1 MSCAAPESVVASP
14 KTTRSVSVSE
24 RRPLAPVTPQRNNR
38 ANKMRVASSPLTPS
52 YSTSSAI
59 SSPFTP
65 ITNVYSSSASL
76 VSPNSSVS
84 TKVGFSPEPIKARRK
99 SIADATQN
107 WRSRAKENGIKV
119 DGGEASYADSLG
131 YNSSKDSIP
140 ESFLST
146 HRRSRQA
153 AFKANS
159 ADDIAFASPK
169 TSHLDGPASAPIP
182 SSLASSVLNTPEST
196 GSLASSFTLTTPS
209 PRSSLA
215 IVQRLRQRGS
225 LTDPA
230 RPRRRHISG
239 PIFGE
244 ALFDIDEDSIATAPY
259 PETFGSPIALRNS
272 EDSFAVK
279 TKRCVSAPFI
289 AGRFYEGYNDEEYT
303 TDLEDDGLPN
313 DPQVARTRAQSVSSQ
328 PTAVSNTDIDNEAPN
343 ENMCSVCSAVSSPLS
358 FLDPCGHLVCSSCL
372 TSSLN
377 IVGEKDMSCATCDKP
392 VRNFRLLTPLKIA
405 ASIPKE
411 SENADRSN
419 TNSEEEE
426 NEAIRLLPSA
436 MEDFSISR
444 DVKANQEIASIEDA
458 SQKNSPT
465 PTVHSI
471 DKRVRDVAVLRID
484 NVPWDVTPTSL
495 NEFFSP
501 FAVFRVHVLLDPKG
515 KTLSHAYVEVP
526 ASDARNALRS
536 VQNKSLGKGRRLRG
550 VTVTMSGQVELM
562 RALFPSWLG
571 GFDGNHPT
579 LGGLDRAARVR
590 TLENGLI
597 TLSEIDGL
605 AALMKNPKSH
615 FLKVPTLPFYSL
627 ASILSKFPV
636 EGDSRVFWSS
646 GLRDILY
653 ELTTCACDLLIGRIN
668 TELHDQHTL
677 ETVVSTA
684 SNCQLFTDVQRFGL
698 FTRAAKAVTTK
709 GGRLSCPLPDISVP
723 STVHGDDSYM
733 HDDGA
738 SSASVSSASIHS
750 GHRQRVLGYGSPP
763 TLRHND
769 MLAYSGTMSFG
780 NVSRPDYTG
789 LTSSQLVNTSPT
801 LGFPLG
807 NVNRGIPLSLR
818 TAPHAPYD
826 ALAREFNIEP
836 DVVAAL
842 AQRLVFAGQ
851 AISPQTMG
859 AFLGLEFHASAVLQ
873 SFTHKIQL
881 SQHESRLSSSSP
893 RRSTCTALISL
904 SSVAQHRLQR
914 FATTHSHALE
924 LSHQSTSSAR
934 P

>member
-1 MSCAAPESVVASP
+1 MSCASQESVVASP
-14 KTTRSVSVSE
+14 KTMRSVSVSE

-38 ANKMRVASSPLTPS
+38 TNKMRVASSPLTPS

-65 ITNVYSSSASL
+65 ITNVYSSSSSF

-107 WRSRAKENGIKV
+107 WRSRAKENGIKI
-119 DGGEASYADSLG
+119 DGEEASYADSLG
-131 YNSSKDSIP
+131 RHSPKDSIP

-153 AFKANS
+153 AFQANS
-159 ADDIAFASPK
+159 TDGIAFVSPK
-169 TSHLDGPASAPIP
+169 TSRLDGPVSAPIP

-196 GSLASSFTLTTPS
+196 GSLASSFTLATPS
-209 PRSSLA
+209 PRSSVA

-259 PETFGSPIALRNS
+259 PEAFGSPIALRNS
-272 EDSFAVK
+272 EGSFAVK

-289 AGRFYEGYNDEEYT
+289 AGRFYEGYNDEEDT
-303 TDLEDDGLPN
+303 ADLEDDGLSN

-377 IVGEKDMSCATCDKP
+377 IVGEKDLSCATCDKP
-392 VRNFRLLTPLKIA
+392 VRNFSLLTPLKIA

-411 SENADRSN
+411 SENADSSN
-419 TNSEEEE
+419 MNSEEEK
-426 NEAIRLLPSA
+426 NEAIRLLPSV
-436 MEDFSISR
+436 MEDLSIRR
-444 DVKANQEIASIEDA
+444 DVIANQEIASVESA
-458 SQKNSPT
+458 SQKNSPV
-465 PTVHSI
+465 PKLYCI
-471 DKRVRDVAVLRID
+471 DNRVRDVAVLRID
-484 NVPWDVTPTSL
+484 NVPWDVTPMSL

-501 FAVFRVHVLLDPKG
+501 FAVVRAHVLLDPKG

-526 ASDARNALRS
+526 ASDARNALRG

-579 LGGLDRAARVR
+579 LDGLDRAARVR

-653 ELTTCACDLLIGRIN
+653 GACDLLIGRIN

-684 SNCQLFTDVQRFGL
+684 SSCQLFTDVQRFGL
-698 FTRAAKAVTTK
+698 FTGANKAVAIK
-709 GGRLSCPLPDISVP
+709 GGQLSCPLPDVSVP
-723 STVHGDDSYM
+723 STVHGDDAFM
-733 HDDGA
+733 HDDGS

-750 GHRQRVLGYGSPP
+750 GHRQRILGYGSPP
-763 TLRHND
+763 TLRQND
-769 MLAYSGTMSFG
+769 MLAYGCTIPFG
-780 NVSRPDYTG
+780 NVSRPDHTE
-789 LTSSQLVNTSPT
+789 LTSQLVNLSPT
-801 LGFPLG
+801 LGFPLA
-807 NVNRGIPLSLR
+807 NVNRGMPLSLR

-826 ALAREFNIEP
+826 MLAREFNIEP

-842 AQRLVFAGQ
+842 AQRLAFAGQ

-859 AFLGLEFHASAVLQ
+859 AFLYANGGM
-873 SFTHKIQL
+873 
-881 SQHESRLSSSSP
+881 
-893 RRSTCTALISL
+893 
-904 SSVAQHRLQR
+904 
-914 FATTHSHALE
+914 
-924 LSHQSTSSAR
+924 
-934 P
+934 

>member
-1 MSCAAPESVVASP
+1 MSCATQESVLASP
-14 KTTRSVSVSE
+14 KVTRSVSVSE

-65 ITNVYSSSASL
+65 ITNVYSSSSSF

-119 DGGEASYADSLG
+119 DGQDVSYADSLG
-131 YNSSKDSIP
+131 RNLPKDSIP

-153 AFKANS
+153 AFQANS
-159 ADDIAFASPK
+159 AEGITFVSPK
-169 TSHLDGPASAPIP
+169 TSRLDGPASAPIP

-196 GSLASSFTLTTPS
+196 GSLSSFTLATPS

-259 PETFGSPIALRNS
+259 PEAFGSPIALRNN
-272 EDSFAVK
+272 EGSFTVK
-279 TKRCVSAPFI
+279 AKRCVSAPFI
-289 AGRFYEGYNDEEYT
+289 AGRFYEGYDDEEDGA
-303 TDLEDDGLPN
+303 DLEDDGPPN
-313 DPQVARTRAQSVSSQ
+313 DPQVVRTRAQSVSSQ
-328 PTAVSNTDIDNEAPN
+328 LTAVSNINNEEPN
-343 ENMCSVCSAVSSPLS
+343 DTMCSVCSAVSSPLS
-358 FLDPCGHLVCSSCL
+358 VLDPCGHLVCSSCL

-392 VRNFRLLTPLKIA
+392 VRNFNLLTPLKIA

-411 SENADRSN
+411 SENADSPN
-419 TNSEEEE
+419 KNSEEEE
-426 NEAIRLLPSA
+426 NEAIRLLPSV
-436 MEDFSISR
+436 MEDLSINR
-444 DVKANQEIASIEDA
+444 DDKANQEIASVGSS

-465 PTVHSI
+465 PEVLSI
-471 DKRVRDVAVLRID
+471 DNRIRDVAVLRID

-501 FAVFRVHVLLDPKG
+501 FAVVRAHVLLDPKG

-653 ELTTCACDLLIGRIN
+653 GACDLLVGRIN
-668 TELHDQHTL
+668 TELHKQHTL

-698 FTRAAKAVTTK
+698 FTRVSKMVTEK
-709 GGRLSCPLPDISVP
+709 GGQLSCPLPDISVP
-723 STVHGDDSYM
+723 STVHGDDGLM

-738 SSASVSSASIHS
+738 SSSSVSSASIHS
-750 GHRQRVLGYGSPP
+750 GHRQRVLGYGRPP
-763 TLRHND
+763 TLRQND
-769 MLAYSGTMSFG
+769 MFAYSGTIPFG

-789 LTSSQLVNTSPT
+789 LTSPQFSNTSPT
-801 LGFPLG
+801 LGFPFA
-807 NVNRGIPLSLR
+807 NVNRGMPLSLR
-818 TAPHAPYD
+818 NATHTSFD

-836 DVVAAL
+836 NLVATL
-842 AQRLVFAGQ
+842 AQRLAFEGQ
-851 AISPQTMG
+851 AISPQAMG
-859 AFLGLEFHASAVLQ
+859 AFLVSRFYRSAIVYAQDPTILARHRFQ
-873 SFTHKIQL
+873 
-881 SQHESRLSSSSP
+881 RLA
-893 RRSTCTALISL
+893 TAHL
-904 SSVAQHRLQR
+904 
-914 FATTHSHALE
+914 HALE
-924 LSHQSTSSAR
+924 LSHRSTSSAR
-934 P
+934 S

>member
-1 MSCAAPESVVASP
+1 MSCATQESVLASP
-14 KTTRSVSVSE
+14 KVTRSVSVSE

-65 ITNVYSSSASL
+65 ITNVYSSSSSF

-119 DGGEASYADSLG
+119 DGQEASYADSLDC
-131 YNSSKDSIP
+131 NSPKDSIP

-153 AFKANS
+153 AFQANS
-159 ADDIAFASPK
+159 AEGIAFVSPK
-169 TSHLDGPASAPIP
+169 TSRLDGPASAPIP
-182 SSLASSVLNTPEST
+182 SNLASSVFNTPEST
-196 GSLASSFTLTTPS
+196 GSLASSFTLATPS

-239 PIFGE
+239 SIFGE

-259 PETFGSPIALRNS
+259 PEAFGSPIALRNS
-272 EDSFAVK
+272 EGSFTVK

-289 AGRFYEGYNDEEYT
+289 AGRFYEGYDDEEDSA
-303 TDLEDDGLPN
+303 DLEDDGLPN
-313 DPQVARTRAQSVSSQ
+313 DPQVVRTRAQSVSSQ
-328 PTAVSNTDIDNEAPN
+328 LTAVSNTDINNEEPN
-343 ENMCSVCSAVSSPLS
+343 DNMCSVCSAVSSPLS
-358 FLDPCGHLVCSSCL
+358 VLDPCGHLACSSCL

-392 VRNFRLLTPLKIA
+392 VRNFKLLTPLKIA
-405 ASIPKE
+405 VSIPKE
-411 SENADRSN
+411 SENADSPN
-419 TNSEEEE
+419 KNSEEEE
-426 NEAIRLLPSA
+426 NEAIRLLPSV
-436 MEDFSISR
+436 MEDLSINR
-444 DVKANQEIASIEDA
+444 DDKANQEIASVGSS

-465 PTVHSI
+465 PKVHSI
-471 DKRVRDVAVLRID
+471 DNRIRDVAVLRID

-501 FAVFRVHVLLDPKG
+501 FAVVRAHVLLDPKG

-571 GFDGNHPT
+571 GFDGNQPT
-579 LGGLDRAARVR
+579 LDGLDRAARVR

-653 ELTTCACDLLIGRIN
+653 ELTTCACDLLVGRIN
-668 TELHDQHTL
+668 TELHKQHTL

-698 FTRAAKAVTTK
+698 FTRVSKVVTDK
-709 GGRLSCPLPDISVP
+709 GGQVSCPLPDISVP
-723 STVHGDDSYM
+723 STVHGDDGFMY
-733 HDDGA
+733 DDGA
-738 SSASVSSASIHS
+738 SPTLVSSASIHS

-763 TLRHND
+763 TLRQND
-769 MLAYSGTMSFG
+769 MFAYNGTIPFG

-789 LTSSQLVNTSPT
+789 LTSPQLVNTSPT
-801 LGFPLG
+801 LGIPLA
-807 NVNRGIPLSLR
+807 NVNRGMPLSLR
-818 TAPHAPYD
+818 NARHAPFD
-826 ALAREFNIEP
+826 VLAREFNIEP
-836 DVVAAL
+836 DLVAAL
-842 AQRLVFAGQ
+842 AQRLAFAGQ
-851 AISPQTMG
+851 AISPQAMG
-859 AFLGLEFHASAVLQ
+859 AFLVSRFYRSVIAYTQDPTIMTRVTSIVSVTEKADLHR
-873 SFTHKIQL
+873 THFIIISIAFNDL
-881 SQHESRLSSSSP
+881 
-893 RRSTCTALISL
+893 TA
-904 SSVAQHRLQR
+904 
-914 FATTHSHALE
+914 HSHALG
-924 LSHQSTSSAR
+924 LSHRSTSSTR
-934 P
+934 S